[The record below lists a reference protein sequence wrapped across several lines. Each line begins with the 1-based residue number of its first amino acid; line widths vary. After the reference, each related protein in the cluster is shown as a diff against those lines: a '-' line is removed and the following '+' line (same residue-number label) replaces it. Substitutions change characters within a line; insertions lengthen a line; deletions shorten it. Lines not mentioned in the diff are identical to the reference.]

1 MLTIETASRNA
12 ARLIKEYHRYFR
24 EAEASPSG
32 EFKSYLLQP
41 NKGGAHLMQLEALL
55 KRNLI
60 SWNEV
65 SAGEYTGMNY
75 MTGKTERFKTEKGD
89 IVINSNQPK
98 SNLIRV
104 LFERNSHIADSV
116 TYDITAWSVPF
127 VYGIQTFGLNHFVE
141 NTIPMKPDS
150 SQLKLSA
157 VYAYAVKWN
166 GINSARFLAQ
176 LLKSDV
182 RVRFAMAPFR
192 LGNQLFD
199 RGTLLITRA
208 NNRRLKEPLETILQR
223 EVAKTDAMIIEVG
236 SGFVDSGYDLGS
248 YRVHGIRRPRVC
260 LITGTGNPS
269 VAGEIWYFFEQELNY
284 PVTLVNKED
293 FGRINWADFDVC
305 ILPDGDYKFFSER
318 NGQDGIRN
326 WVNQGGRLIAL
337 GSAVEQMSRAEWGI
351 KFKDGIIKND
361 TTKNIRNEYL
371 SLKSFGSQERDQLEY
386 GMPGSIYKVGLDNS
400 HPLAFGYPDSYYT
413 LKTDSTVYQFL
424 KDGAWNVGYIKKDD
438 YISGFTGSRIKEKLK
453 DGLLFGVQPMGKGQV
468 IYMADNPLFRGFWEN
483 GKLLFCNAVFLVGQ

>member
-1 MLTIETASRNA
+1 M
-12 ARLIKEYHRYFR
+12 
-24 EAEASPSG
+24 
-32 EFKSYLLQP
+32 
-41 NKGGAHLMQLEALL
+41 
-55 KRNLI
+55 
-60 SWNEV
+60 
-65 SAGEYTGMNY
+65 
-75 MTGKTERFKTEKGD
+75 
-89 IVINSNQPK
+89 
-98 SNLIRV
+98 
-104 LFERNSHIADSV
+104 
-116 TYDITAWSVPF
+116 
-127 VYGIQTFGLNHFVE
+127 
-141 NTIPMKPDS
+141 
-150 SQLKLSA
+150 KLSA
-157 VYAYAVKWN
+157 AYAYAVNWD

-176 LLKSDV
+176 LLKDEV
-182 RVRFAMAPFR
+182 RVRFATTPFR

-208 NNRRLKEPLETILQR
+208 NNRRLKESLETVLQT
-223 EVAKTDAMIIEVG
+223 EAVKTDVMITEVS

-248 YRVHGIRRPRVC
+248 YRVRNIKRPRVC

-269 VAGEIWYFFEQELNY
+269 AAGEIWYFFEQELNY
-284 PVTLVNKED
+284 PVTLINVED
-293 FGRINWADFDVC
+293 FERVNWADFDVC

-318 NGQDGIRN
+318 NSQDGIRN

-337 GSAVEQMSRAEWGI
+337 GSAVEQMSRADWGI
-351 KFKDGIIKND
+351 KFKDGTIKND

-371 SLKSFGSQERDQLEY
+371 SLKSYGSRERDQLEY

-438 YISGFTGSRIKEKLK
+438 YISGFTGSKIKEKLK

-468 IYMADNPLFRGFWEN
+468 VYMADNPLFRGFWEN